1 MQGQEQF
8 AREPGGTLEQAAFV
22 TIHTGRNRRGAWKA
36 IHNGGFFAPRFL
48 VQYTE
53 KFMRLLE
60 SQPCW

>member
-8 AREPGGTLEQAAFV
+8 AREPEGTFAQAAFV
-22 TIHTGRNRRGAWKA
+22 PIRTGRNGRAALKA

-60 SQPCW
+60 NQPCW